1 MPNMFFSKI
10 LLPLAALAG
19 ASSASAAVMPS
30 PRAFGVVTSIPRGG
44 AGPVDVDTAMKTY
57 AGICT
62 VQGALDYLSPK
73 TVNKLYNLA
82 VDDADAVSKFAQM
95 YVGGNQAGVAAAL
108 FSSVFMGLDGAEAC
122 GWALVP
128 SILSQVSSILDGKPQ
143 DVGCNVPMQYL
154 NLAFTAF
161 AARAALLGTD
171 NAGTVLKYYA
181 GYVSFE
187 VS

>member
-19 ASSASAAVMPS
+19 ASSASASAAVMPSS

-44 AGPVDVDTAMKTY
+44 AGPIDVDTAMKTY
-57 AGICT
+57 AGLCT

-95 YVGGNQAGVAAAL
+95 YVGGNQAGVDSSTPFAATEKGDNVYER
-108 FSSVFMGLDGAEAC
+108 STHGAELAS
-122 GWALVP
+122 A
-128 SILSQVSSILDGKPQ
+128 SISAFISS
-143 DVGCNVPMQYL
+143 
-154 NLAFTAF
+154 
-161 AARAALLGTD
+161 
-171 NAGTVLKYYA
+171 
-181 GYVSFE
+181 S
-187 VS
+187 S

>member
-44 AGPVDVDTAMKTY
+44 AGPIDVDTAMKTY
-57 AGICT
+57 AGLCT

-95 YVGGNQAGVAAAL
+95 YVGGNQAGVAVAL